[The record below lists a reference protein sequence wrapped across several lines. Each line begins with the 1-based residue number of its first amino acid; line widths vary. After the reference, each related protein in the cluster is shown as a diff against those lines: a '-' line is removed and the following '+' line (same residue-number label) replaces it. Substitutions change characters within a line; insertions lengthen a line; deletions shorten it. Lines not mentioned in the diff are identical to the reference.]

1 MRPTPIRARIRP
13 VTVSIER
20 RKTMKNEPTV
30 RVNCYSG
37 DTYAQRPVSFTIAE
51 REYQVREVLKTWR
64 EPGLVLFQV
73 TTDEGLTFT
82 LEYQET
88 EDVWRLASGG

>member
-1 MRPTPIRARIRP
+1 
-13 VTVSIER
+13 
-20 RKTMKNEPTV
+20 MKNEPTV

-37 DTYAQRPVSFTIAE
+37 HTYGQRPVSFVLDE
-51 REYQVREVLKTWR
+51 RGYLVREIIKTWR

-88 EDVWRLASGG
+88 GDIWRLASGG